1 MKINKRDTI
10 SFSLALILNIIIVL
24 LIPEY
29 KIEDVK
35 DKKLKVGLVALEK
48 EKTSSKEKKTTPA
61 KKPVNK
67 SEKFEKSKTAEKKDK
82 SQTEKEISVPKKE
95 EVKKEKSLSLEDV
108 SKTIKAP
115 SLNVINTV
123 GMKPRKSNDVVSGAI
138 PAMKKEIK
146 FEREDKV
153 GIKTD
158 DIKFNDN
165 LALDKEKRDTEINNI
180 AIENNGN
187 LLNDLDKEISTE
199 SIKVDEGKVE
209 GLPSG
214 YKLGVDD
221 GDIIARWD
229 SANQEPQ
236 YPESA
241 QLRGLQ
247 GSVRVKLDVNEK
259 GEVVNLII
267 DKGSGVPEINSA
279 IEKIGRTWKIYLSK
293 HGLSIKGRVILDY
306 TFKLKGN

>member
-1 MKINKRDTI
+1 MSMNKRDTL

-29 KIEDVK
+29 QIEDVK

-48 EKTSSKEKKTTPA
+48 EKTSSRETQKSVPA
-61 KKPVNK
+61 KKP
-67 SEKFEKSKTAEKKDK
+67 AEKKDREQK
-82 SQTEKEISVPKKE
+82 STEIPVPKKE
-95 EVKKEKSLSLEDV
+95 EVRKEKSLSLEAV

-123 GMKPRKSNDVVSGAI
+123 SPSPKKSNDVLLGAV
-138 PAMKKEIK
+138 PAVKKEIK
-146 FEREDKV
+146 FEREDKM
-153 GIKTD
+153 GMKLEEIE
-158 DIKFNDN
+158 FNDS
-165 LALDKEKRDTEINNI
+165 LALDKEKRDLDTDSIT
-180 AIENNGN
+180 IEKNE
-187 LLNDLDKEISTE
+187 EISLE
-199 SIKVDEGKVE
+199 SIRVDEGKVE

-229 SANQEPQ
+229 STNQEPK

-259 GEVVNLII
+259 GEVTNLII

-279 IEKIGRTWKIYLSK
+279 IEAIGRTWKIYLSK